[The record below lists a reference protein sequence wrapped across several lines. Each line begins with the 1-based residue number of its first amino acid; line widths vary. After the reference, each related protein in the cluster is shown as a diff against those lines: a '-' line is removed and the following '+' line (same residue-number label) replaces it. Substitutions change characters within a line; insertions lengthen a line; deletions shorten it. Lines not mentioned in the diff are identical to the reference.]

1 MHIINTYADI
11 PSIFDNGHFSME
23 KWKLYI
29 EKWIPQAKALCVA
42 DMKECLDAGYSWQKD
57 FLPIL
62 DIVSTR
68 PNLCEKAVKAF
79 HTVVEHLDD
88 RIIKVFGKT
97 VNAEIILY
105 VGLCNGAG
113 WVTEING
120 VPTVLLGLEKILE
133 LGWYSVDDMTGLIIH
148 ELGHI
153 YQAQYGVLHEQID
166 SLEDHFLW
174 QLFTEGVAMTFE
186 QKIIGCDEYFHQNKN
201 GWKDWCD
208 CHSKLIKQSFNRD
221 LRTMTKTNQRYFG
234 DWVSFEEHGDTGYY
248 LGNMFVHY
256 LLRFDSFDNVI
267 QYRVSQVRE
276 KYEDFMK
283 ASQ

>member
-1 MHIINTYADI
+1 MHIINTYAGI
-11 PSIFDNGHFSME
+11 PSIFDSGHFSME

-29 EKWIPQAKALCVA
+29 EKWIPQAKALCIA
-42 DMKECLDAGYSWQKD
+42 DIKECLNAGYSWQKD

-62 DIVSTR
+62 EFVSTH
-68 PNLCEKAVKAF
+68 PDLCEKAVKAF
-79 HTVVEHLDD
+79 YTVVEHLDD

-97 VNAEIILY
+97 VSADIILY

-113 WVTEING
+113 WATEISG

-153 YQAQYGVLHEQID
+153 YQAQYGVLRERID
-166 SLEDHFLW
+166 SSEDYFLW
-174 QLFTEGVAMTFE
+174 QLFTEGIAMTFE

-208 CHSKLIKQSFNRD
+208 CHLELIKQSFNRD
-221 LRTMTKTNQRYFG
+221 LRTMTKSNQRYFG
-234 DWVSFEEHGDTGYY
+234 DWASFEKHGDTGYY

-267 QYRVSQVRE
+267 QYRISQVRE
-276 KYEDFMK
+276 RYEDFLEVT
-283 ASQ
+283 Q